1 MLVDTDPQYETA
13 RARPN
18 LSVWRLKIVLLAV
31 TVQFACQKPLER
43 HDWSGYDGPGAEHF
57 QREEYSLPY
66 HEDPLEPVNRLT
78 QGLNAGALI
87 LFIDPLATGW
97 RYVVPQEARTGM
109 LNMAN
114 NSEVI
119 QHSVNHALQGNNE
132 AAATN
137 LERFGINTTVGVLGV
152 EDAAAEQ
159 GIAPQRTDT
168 GMTLNHAGWRK
179 SAFLVEPIG
188 GPSTLRDALGGL
200 GDLALDPF
208 AWWMRPVL
216 IGKGFVRGNE
226 QAGNAKRLLT
236 TNRDAYESM
245 RRLYL
250 AQREILE
257 APPSEPTADS
267 DASQTLNYLRFAP
280 SDPFFAYEPLES
292 KAYIKMTRDE
302 LPFTAWVQEEAAP
315 VVFLLPGFGGH
326 RHTLQNIALAEVFFN
341 AGYSVATISSAAN
354 FEFMRHAGA
363 ATYPGFGPND
373 AADVHAALN
382 SVWRALRV
390 EHGNKVLERVL
401 VGTSFGAFHTL
412 MIAARE
418 PVDAG
423 GQKLIDF
430 DAYLAICPPVQLR
443 HAADQIDDYYN
454 ALMAFPPEERDAR
467 AIAALKKANRLAFA
481 NAAGG
486 PDVAFGVSEAEFLV
500 GLGYRF
506 LLHDMIWESRHKR
519 EIPFLKTEWNAL
531 NQASASQE
539 ILDYSLNEYA
549 YGVML
554 PYLRDEAQQVSDGQS
569 MFLAND
575 LRLYASHLQSDP
587 RVGVFTNANDFL
599 LSENDLTWL
608 QKTLPSD
615 RLLVRETGG
624 HLGNMDEAGVQTEII
639 NLLKSLQTSHESV
652 AIRP

>member
-1 MLVDTDPQYETA
+1 MLVDSDSQLEYCVSWTFKHKC
-13 RARPN
+13 
-18 LSVWRLKIVLLAV
+18 VGGVLLIAIAA
-31 TVQFACQKPLER
+31 QLACQKPLER
-43 HDWSGYDGPGAEHF
+43 HDWSGYEGPGAEHF
-57 QREEYSLPY
+57 QREEYALPY

-137 LERFGINTTVGVLGV
+137 LERFGINTTAGVLGV
-152 EDAAAEQ
+152 KDAAAEQ
-159 GIAPQRTDT
+159 GITAQRTDT
-168 GMTLNHAGWRK
+168 GMTLNHAGWRD

-236 TNRDAYESM
+236 TNRDPYESM

-250 AQREILE
+250 AQREILD
-257 APPSEPTADS
+257 APLTEPTTDS

-280 SDPFFAYEPLES
+280 SDPFFAYEPIEG

-302 LPFTAWVQEEAAP
+302 LPFTAWIQEEAAP

-363 ATYPGFGPND
+363 TTYPGFGPND
-373 AADVHAALN
+373 AADVHAALDA
-382 SVWRALRV
+382 VWRALRV
-390 EHGNKVLERVL
+390 EYGNRVLERAL

-454 ALMAFPPEERDAR
+454 ALMTFPSEERDTR
-467 AIAALKKANRLAFA
+467 AIVALKKANRLAFS
-481 NAAGG
+481 GG
-486 PDVAFGVSEAEFLV
+486 GGVEFGATEAEFLV

-506 LLHDMIWESRHKR
+506 LLHDMIWECRHKR
-519 EIPFLKTEWNAL
+519 EIPFLKTEWSEL

-599 LSENDLTWL
+599 LSENDMAWL
-608 QKTLPSD
+608 QKTIPSD
-615 RLLVRETGG
+615 RLIVRETGG
-624 HLGNMDEAGVQTEII
+624 HLGNMDDASVQSEII
-639 NLLKSLQTSHESV
+639 TLLKSLQTSNESV